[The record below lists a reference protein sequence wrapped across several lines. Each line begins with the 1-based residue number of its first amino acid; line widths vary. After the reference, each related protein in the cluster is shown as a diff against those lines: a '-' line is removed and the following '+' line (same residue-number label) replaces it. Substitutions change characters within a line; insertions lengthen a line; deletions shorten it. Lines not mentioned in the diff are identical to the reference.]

1 MKPLKLKMTA
11 FGPYKDTETIDFAE
25 LAGNQLFVIS
35 GSTGSGKTTIFDAIC
50 YALYGAA
57 SGSDRNDPRILRSD
71 FADEVAHTAVELTF
85 EVKEAVY
92 KVYRQMGHIKGDNK
106 TATGD
111 RCEIFVIDEG
121 QEKPCVERQ
130 IVSEVNRKV
139 EDVLG
144 LTRSQ
149 FCQIVML
156 PQGEFR
162 KLLTSETD
170 NKEEILRKIF
180 KTEPYKMAVDRLKR
194 KRDVV
199 KGVYDRQAHVLHGQM
214 KSIAERLPE
223 RNPGAWAIF
232 ETDMLNVHQ
241 TLKLLEA
248 ETVHY
253 KEQVELAEE
262 SYGQAFKRHDEQ
274 LKAYHDARTWNERL
288 AELADKER
296 LLSEWKQ
303 KEAVYEGKEQELARA
318 ERASMIVHVE
328 RLYEA
333 LRSEQEEKRLALQ
346 RAIAGKADAA
356 EQLKRTEEQYVLE
369 QEKEA
374 EREEAARRLSALE
387 QIVPLVEGVTAGKRE
402 LQVLQRE
409 VESANQAKERAERL
423 HEEKKNEANALAEA
437 IRKLEV
443 ETESFDAL
451 REELADFEGKLQLL
465 RGYVMNERRWLEQE
479 EALVTQRKS
488 VEQADQRVKEQ
499 EHAWMSNQA
508 QLLARQLV
516 DGSACPVCGSLDHP
530 GAAVHAAIEDVSVE
544 QLDAA
549 KEQLR
554 QLINTLQQ
562 AEGRQSSLKEQLT
575 EQAEGLTAAGL
586 EPSRALETGK
596 ELAAKKAE
604 RTTRFDQ
611 LQHMQTELKQ
621 KRSQLDPISQ
631 EVEAARVGQLS
642 KLNFWNEQKSAADS
656 AEAVLNEKLAR
667 IPEEL
672 RGAGVLEQAIKQ
684 AAAMKETL
692 QRNWLAAQQTFQTAK
707 DRAASMEAA
716 ERYAKQTA
724 EEVAKKCQEAES
736 SFRTALKKSEFPDSR
751 SYEQAKKTDSE
762 IAELKQAIT
771 NFRRQLSVLEQ
782 QTQELKT
789 ALQDKSPVDLAEM
802 EQQLTVLK
810 EAYERMLDRWNELKG
825 YLQMSGEL
833 SASIAVAAEQTIQ
846 TEQELGTID
855 DLYDMVR
862 GQNVSK
868 LSFER
873 FLQIE
878 YLEQIIQA
886 ANERLRHLSG
896 GQFYLL
902 RSDRQEARGKQSG
915 LGLDVYDAY
924 TGQTRDVKTLSGGE
938 KFNASLCLALGM
950 ADVIQSF
957 QGNISI
963 ETMFIDEGFGSLDE
977 ESLNKSIET
986 LIDLQRAGR
995 MIGVISH
1002 VQELKAAIPAVLEVK
1017 KTKDGFSQTRF
1028 HIQ

>member
-71 FADEVAHTAVELTF
+71 FADEAAHTAVELTF
-85 EVKEAVY
+85 EVKEVVY
-92 KVYRQMGHIKGDNK
+92 KVYRQMGHIKGNNK

-111 RCEIFVIDEG
+111 RCEIFAIDRG
-121 QEKPCVERQ
+121 QEKPCVDRQ

-199 KGVYDRQAHVLHGQM
+199 KGVHDQQAHALHGQM

-223 RNPGAWAIF
+223 RIPGAWAIF
-232 ETDMLNVHQ
+232 ETDMPNVHQ
-241 TLKLLEA
+241 TLKLLEV
-248 ETVHY
+248 ETEHY

-262 SYGQAFKRHDEQ
+262 SYDKAFKRHDEQ
-274 LKAYHDARTWNERL
+274 LKVYHDARTWNERL
-288 AELADKER
+288 AELADKEQ

-303 KEAVYEGKEQELARA
+303 QEAVYEGKEQELAQA

-333 LRSEQEEKRLALQ
+333 LRSEQEEKWLALQ
-346 RAIAGKADAA
+346 QAIAGKADAA

-409 VESANQAKERAERL
+409 VESAHQAKERAE
-423 HEEKKNEANALAEA
+423 HFHKEKKNEANALAEA

-451 REELADFEGKLQLL
+451 REELADFERNLQLL

-479 EALVTQRKS
+479 ETLVTQRKS
-488 VEQADQRVKEQ
+488 VEQVDQRVKEQ

-530 GAAVHAAIEDVSVE
+530 GAAVHVATEDVSVE

-554 QLINTLQQ
+554 QLINALQQ

-575 EQAEGLTAAGL
+575 EQAEGLTAVGL

-604 RTTRFDQ
+604 RTTRFEQ

-642 KLNFWNEQKSAADS
+642 KLNFWNERKSAADS

-672 RGAGVLEQAIKQ
+672 RGAGMLEQAIKQ

-724 EEVAKKCQEAES
+724 EEVAKKCQEAER
-736 SFRTALKKSEFPDSR
+736 SFRTALEKSEFPDSR
-751 SYEQAKKTDSE
+751 SYEGAKKTDGE

-789 ALQDKSPVDLAEM
+789 GLQDKSPVDLVEM

-825 YLQMSGEL
+825 FLQTAGEL
-833 SASIAVAAEQTIQ
+833 SASIAAGAEQTIQ
-846 TEQELGTID
+846 TEQELSTID

-1002 VQELKAAIPAVLEVK
+1002 VQELKAVIPAVLEVK
-1017 KTKDGFSQTRF
+1017 KTKDGFSQSRF